1 MIIAYEEVNIMMNK
15 VIEKRKSVREYQN
28 KSLSAL
34 DTQNLK
40 KYFEEMPKLGSDDSI
55 GYKYFDDGKDFQ
67 KSLKGLIG
75 YNGVM
80 IEAPQYVV
88 ITAKKGKENLK
99 SAGYA
104 SEWLLLKLS
113 KDEVGSCQIS
123 TEGNEEKID
132 EILKIEEGYTTA
144 CILALGYPKKPSFL
158 ASIFGNQERTSQQSV
173 ENVSDAAK
181 LSDRMG
187 GDDFVFVDKFGNKA
201 DLRDENDDI
210 AYYQAFYYMRFAPSS
225 LNRQPWK
232 FVIAEDGI
240 LLLID
245 KGGSQVSDN
254 TVYIEAGIAMLYF
267 TVAMNVEGYAGD
279 WDISDDIDKL
289 GAPDDYVVAGKYIS
303 AN

>member
-34 DTQNLK
+34 DSQNLK
-40 KYFEEMPKLGSDDSI
+40 KYFAEMPRLGSDDSI
-55 GYKYFDDGKDFQ
+55 DYKYYDDGKAFQ

-75 YNGVM
+75 YNGIM

-113 KDEVGSCQIS
+113 QDEVGSCQIS
-123 TEGNEEKID
+123 TEGNEDKID
-132 EILKIEEGYTTA
+132 AILEVKDGYTTA
-144 CILALGYPKKPSFL
+144 CIMAIGYPKKPSFL

-173 ENVSDAAK
+173 ENVDSFQK

-187 GDDFVFVDKFGNKA
+187 GDEFVFIDEFGKKA
-201 DLRDENDDI
+201 DLSDDNENI

-232 FVIAEDGI
+232 FVIAKDGI
-240 LLLID
+240 LLLVD
-245 KGGSQVSDN
+245 KGDSNISEN

-267 TVAMNVEGYAGD
+267 TVAMNVEGYTGT
-279 WDISDDIDKL
+279 WDIADSIDKL
-289 GAPDDYVVAGKYIS
+289 GAPDEYVVAGKYIS
-303 AN
+303 NN